1 MVFEIALYLLFPTLA
16 LWLARRFAIV
26 RTVGAVTVCYIAG
39 MGLANQPVWKLDGQ
53 ATEAVAGVAI
63 ALAIPLML
71 FSLNIFRWARMA
83 GSTLRAFGAALLA
96 VLSVSF
102 TAGFLFHGTVP
113 WATEMSGML
122 VGVYTGGT
130 PNMGAVGV
138 SLGVPSEV
146 FVNLNAADIFI
157 SAAYLMFLFT
167 IGPRVLSRCLGP
179 YPAGAPDDGATAS
192 DHGVRPATLGS
203 RGLGSGVAVLIF
215 CCGAA
220 GYILV
225 PEGYKMATATL
236 VITTLA
242 VLASLV
248 PAIRALPGT
257 YEMGQYALL
266 VFCFATGAM
275 ADFNQLIT
283 GSMGILVF
291 DTVVIFGTIIVHYLL
306 GALFRV
312 DRDTLVITS
321 VACIMSPAFVGPVAE
336 RLGNREIVI
345 SGLATGVMGYA
356 VGNYLGIGLAFGLAR
371 LLG

>member
-1 MVFEIALYLLFPTLA
+1 MSVFFEIATYLLFPAVA
-16 LWLARRFAIV
+16 LWLARRYAFI
-26 RTVGAVTVCYIAG
+26 RTIGAVTVCYIAG
-39 MGLANQPVWKLDGQ
+39 MGLANQPVWALDPT

-71 FSLNIFRWARMA
+71 FSLNIVRWARMA
-83 GSTLRAFGAALLA
+83 GSTLRAFGAALIA
-96 VLSVSF
+96 VLLVSF
-102 TAGFLFHGTVP
+102 TAGFLFRGTIP
-113 WATEMSGML
+113 WATEMAGML

-146 FVNLNAADIFI
+146 FINLNAADIFI
-157 SAAYLMFLFT
+157 SAAYLLFLFT
-167 IGPRVLSRCLGP
+167 IGPRVLARCLRPFPPSKVVAEAGKEPGTVSGP
-179 YPAGAPDDGATAS
+179 TWFQRIAAF
-192 DHGVRPATLGS
+192 
-203 RGLGSGVAVLIF
+203 GVAVAIF
-215 CCGAA
+215 GFGAA
-220 GYILV
+220 GYQLA
-225 PEGYKMATATL
+225 PPGYQMASATL
-236 VITTLA
+236 TITTLA

-248 PAIRALPGT
+248 PAIRRLPGT
-257 YEMGQYALL
+257 YEMGLYVLL
-266 VFCFATGAM
+266 IFCFATGSM
-275 ADFNQLIT
+275 ADFSKLIT
-283 GSMGILVF
+283 GSVGIIVF
-291 DTVVIFGTIIVHYLL
+291 DTVVIFGTIIVHYLI

-356 VGNYLGIGLAFGLAR
+356 VGNYLGIGLAW